1 MHAQNASYMPYF
13 EVLFKF
19 FYDTL
24 FIFIEQPHFKQ
35 LGPILGKKLSNFL
48 RVWVKE
54 AQNMQN
60 LFIYTKSGQ
69 QFRRDSDYRLS

>member
-19 FYDTL
+19 FYDML

-35 LGPILGKKLSNFL
+35 LGPILGKKLSNFF
-48 RVWVKE
+48 KE
-54 AQNMQN
+54 
-60 LFIYTKSGQ
+60 YE
-69 QFRRDSDYRLS
+69 